1 MSRIEKIRILNLN
14 YNGNTIRIDDEIFDL
29 AGESTLI
36 SLRNGGGKSVLVQ
49 MIVSLFVNKSYRDF
63 GDRPFKSYFTT
74 NRPTFIITEWKLD
87 QNQEKYIYRKL
98 YGCMQLCSGTAP
110 CRKKRRRQ
118 KDTKRICGMQ
128 KYSGGDKQG
137 ERRRFSFI

>member
-87 QNQEKYIYRKL
+87 QNQEKFMACLL
-98 YGCMQLCSGTAP
+98 YTSDAA
-110 CRKKRRRQ
+110 
-118 KDTKRICGMQ
+118 DD
-128 KYSGGDKQG
+128 S
-137 ERRRFSFI
+137 

>member
-63 GDRPFKSYFTT
+63 GERPFKSYFTT

-87 QNQEKYIYRKL
+87 QNQEKFMAGMMVRK
-98 YGCMQLCSGTAP
+98 S
-110 CRKKRRRQ
+110 Q
-118 KDTKRICGMQ
+118 KEDNDTEELEI
-128 KYSGGDKQG
+128 
-137 ERRRFSFI
+137 